1 MSAIDPEN
9 GDVIENPDP
18 EADTDFTNSAEDE
31 FHLDSNAEDEFHLNN
46 NAQSGIEDV
55 NVEDSPETAAAGNE
69 QGISECDHAKLCL
82 DSDNELPSSKSE
94 NRNPAIQTGE
104 KESDHGDVNTDCTNG
119 TLEKYETESSVSET
133 NHTEESLDAEEH
145 VEADACDSFEVPEAE
160 LGHDIPE
167 AELCQIA
174 ESAWTESECCQN
186 NSDSLQMRVST
197 HEDEDIS
204 EGEVQGE
211 KEAEEVLDIAHGC
224 SSVPQILKLTK
235 SESVESYE
243 PECDQESSP
252 VSQNKCNDEPE
263 NNENSACSEN
273 ELTEGSEKSGNIEHK
288 KVLENKE
295 SANIVEVEGY
305 SSLVNECVQK
315 DASSTSSQNNDN
327 QLITYMQTSCDE
339 CGKSENDRLKEGDSS
354 VKKSDPTN
362 PVVGNKKESSHRKEA
377 LDAGKNCVD
386 LEVAVSDDDLLSELD
401 SELGVVCDNNIDS
414 QNGQINGDVKVKELK
429 LNSAEGTSESSNK
442 NENNSSDEGDVQEND
457 NISEEAWKM
466 IQDLQYKLSVSR
478 QQLQRQEKHLQSNAD
493 YTDLHKKLETVTE
506 ERDTYLKAVESARN
520 HNSDDLYLPQIK
532 ELEFTISQQQQ
543 EIRGLRDKLSSHD
556 TAAKKAITELQVE
569 IKSRTDQVTKA
580 YREVVAEKD
589 QMVVKYAQA
598 EKNNIGA
605 QKTIER
611 LESKIKDA
619 AKEKDGLLGKIK
631 DLKLEKTR
639 LGHELDLKSSEAQS
653 MRKEAEKFKE
663 QVSSSDVR
671 IKWAQNK
678 LRAELDGHKET
689 KANLEKIN
697 QRLKEAKE
705 ETEQIRRNCQEI
717 IKTYQESEEIK
728 SNSLDQQLKKK
739 QTELL
744 LQETE
749 NKDKEELYTTAM
761 KELEQL
767 KIKHRETLSELHT
780 YQDKTMCL
788 EEEHKTDEE
797 TLNKFK
803 HMLQKQKT
811 ENKSLQDKTE
821 HMVQLQA
828 DFKRAQNTIA
838 SLDAEN
844 AELQSENSA
853 LNDKLMA
860 LSVEVQSQKMD
871 LQSKE
876 SNLDELS
883 HRLSDVTTKSQ
894 QEIRQLTEK
903 FNEKSKKVDEL
914 STRIDDEKDEIK
926 TLKRKHVNSMKDL
939 TRQLQQARRK
949 LETYEAN
956 GEKDSA
962 SLGSRTSST
971 GSLNTLTNGDGP
983 NPQPH
988 QVPTHTYRQSS
999 PPEQEYPVITEQVEP
1014 DKQVLIER
1022 IVKLQRMLA
1031 RRNEKIEFVEDH
1043 AHQLIDELQKKN
1055 KIIQMYA
1062 LREDSGMFTAEAAD
1076 VSKAELAK
1084 KHSIMGSV
1092 YSSHQ
1097 TDGSMTLELS
1107 LEINRKLQAVLEDT
1121 LLKNM
1126 TLKESLDTLGAE
1138 ISRLSQENHIG
1149 FSLIFER
1156 PGRFFNK
1163 KNLSLITVIKF
1174 IFTGDWIF
1182 TMVKIQWKLLEL
1194 PWRLKVSAI
1203 QSFQWLRLLRQTLF
1217 YNHFTSTTVI
1227 METAAEPM
1235 FWTVDRFAKY
1245 LGPIF
1250 MTAVVCLV
1258 SSVIVV
1264 AYTCLLPQEYT
1275 KGVARCIFHLIF
1287 GHWLLVNVVFNYVMA
1302 AFTNPGNP
1310 PYEVPE
1316 TVSICKKCISPKPP
1330 RTHHCSI
1337 CNKCVLKMDHHCPW
1351 INNCVGFYNHR
1362 YFFLFIVYLFI
1373 GAIYVC
1379 AVGYDSFKEH
1389 FYGEK
1394 EYPFPGFMY
1403 PLNIAHEVWQHTATV
1418 TAAPYKHDEND
1429 LEIDYVDAFFHN
1441 AVLYEFILASGVCVA
1456 ISLLLVWHIKMVSYN
1471 ETNIEI
1477 HINKKEKARLKALG
1491 IQFKNPYHHGII
1503 RNWKIFL
1510 GLYDGRTIWRHI
1522 LLPSTHPPEG
1532 DGLRWPKAQYKYDRK
1547 KGILQLL

>member
-46 NAQSGIEDV
+46 NTQSGIEDL
-55 NVEDSPETAAAGNE
+55 NVDVSPEAAAAGNE
-69 QGISECDHAKLCL
+69 EGISECDHAKLCL
-82 DSDNELPSSKSE
+82 DSDNELPSFASE

-104 KESDHGDVNTDCTNG
+104 KESPHGDANTDCTNG
-119 TLEKYETESSVSET
+119 ALEKYETKSSVSEM
-133 NHTEESLDAEEH
+133 NHTEESLDVEEH
-145 VEADACDSFEVPEAE
+145 VEADTCDSFEVPEAD

-167 AELCQIA
+167 AELCQIT
-174 ESAWTESECCQN
+174 ESARTESECCQN
-186 NSDSLQMRVST
+186 NSDSLQMRVSIY
-197 HEDEDIS
+197 EDDTS

-211 KEAEEVLDIAHGC
+211 NETEEVLDIAQGC

-273 ELTEGSEKSGNIEHK
+273 ELTEGSEKSGNIEHI
-288 KVLENKE
+288 KVLENNE
-295 SANIVEVEGY
+295 SANIGEVEGY
-305 SSLVNECVQK
+305 ASLVTCENECVQK
-315 DASSTSSQNNDN
+315 DAGSMSSQNNDN
-327 QLITYMQTSCDE
+327 QLITNMQTLCDV
-339 CGKSENDRLKEGDSS
+339 CGNTENDQDRLKEGESS
-354 VKKSDPTN
+354 IKKSDPTN
-362 PVVGNKKESSHRKEA
+362 PDVVNKKESSHRKEA
-377 LDAGKNCVD
+377 LDAGKNCED
-386 LEVAVSDDDLLSELD
+386 LKVAISDDDLLSELD
-401 SELGVVCDNNIDS
+401 SELGGVCDNNIDSVHSISS
-414 QNGQINGDVKVKELK
+414 QNGQINGDVKVEELK
-429 LNSAEGTSESSNK
+429 FNSAEGTSESSNK
-442 NENNSSDEGDVQEND
+442 IENSSPDEGVVQDHD

-478 QQLQRQEKHLQSNAD
+478 QQLQRQEKHLQRSNAD
-493 YTDLHKKLETVTE
+493 YTELHKKLETVTE

-605 QKTIER
+605 QKAIER

-639 LGHELDLKSSEAQS
+639 LGHELDLKSSEAQN

-749 NKDKEELYTTAM
+749 NKDKKELYTTAM

-803 HMLQKQKT
+803 HMLQKQKA
-811 ENKSLQDKTE
+811 ENKTLQDKTE
-821 HMVQLQA
+821 HMVQLQS

-838 SLDAEN
+838 SLDAEVSDLKISNKDLSIEMEGCRRRESEKLELTEKLTTKN

-853 LNDKLMA
+853 LNDKVMA

-894 QEIRQLTEK
+894 QEIKQLTEK

-949 LETYEAN
+949 LETFEAN

-983 NPQPH
+983 NSHAQ

-1014 DKQVLIER
+1014 DKQMLIER

-1076 VSKAELAK
+1076 VSKQHQRNLAKAEIAK

-1138 ISRLSQENHIG
+1138 ISRLSQEN
-1149 FSLIFER
+1149 R
-1156 PGRFFNK
+1156 
-1163 KNLSLITVIKF
+1163 
-1174 IFTGDWIF
+1174 
-1182 TMVKIQWKLLEL
+1182 KIQ
-1194 PWRLKVSAI
+1194 I
-1203 QSFQWLRLLRQTLF
+1203 QLDKQKR
-1217 YNHFTSTTVI
+1217 
-1227 METAAEPM
+1227 
-1235 FWTVDRFAKY
+1235 
-1245 LGPIF
+1245 
-1250 MTAVVCLV
+1250 
-1258 SSVIVV
+1258 
-1264 AYTCLLPQEYT
+1264 
-1275 KGVARCIFHLIF
+1275 
-1287 GHWLLVNVVFNYVMA
+1287 
-1302 AFTNPGNP
+1302 
-1310 PYEVPE
+1310 
-1316 TVSICKKCISPKPP
+1316 
-1330 RTHHCSI
+1330 
-1337 CNKCVLKMDHHCPW
+1337 
-1351 INNCVGFYNHR
+1351 
-1362 YFFLFIVYLFI
+1362 
-1373 GAIYVC
+1373 
-1379 AVGYDSFKEH
+1379 
-1389 FYGEK
+1389 
-1394 EYPFPGFMY
+1394 
-1403 PLNIAHEVWQHTATV
+1403 
-1418 TAAPYKHDEND
+1418 
-1429 LEIDYVDAFFHN
+1429 
-1441 AVLYEFILASGVCVA
+1441 
-1456 ISLLLVWHIKMVSYN
+1456 
-1471 ETNIEI
+1471 
-1477 HINKKEKARLKALG
+1477 
-1491 IQFKNPYHHGII
+1491 
-1503 RNWKIFL
+1503 
-1510 GLYDGRTIWRHI
+1510 
-1522 LLPSTHPPEG
+1522 
-1532 DGLRWPKAQYKYDRK
+1532 
-1547 KGILQLL
+1547 